1 MFNQLKGIMMKELSL
16 EKLKKVKWF
25 NGAFIL
31 VVVALLF
38 NGCQEIE
45 NEIENDMPF
54 LKSAE
59 TVQVAG
65 DVFLSP
71 VKFIRGIEKPLVETL
86 TLDENAVENF
96 APDFILYL
104 KNGDEDGSRVSSAIV
119 KLDGKQLFRP
129 SDFSQQLEQLSVPVT
144 GITSESVLE
153 VEVRGEPG
161 GFVEVWIE
169 GTLLEEENPYKM
181 YFTVRGMQTLF
192 GVMHDDTHFS
202 LYKETLRMSIVKEY
216 NQKLYVHMHSL
227 NLDKWHIRVL
237 DLEGNLLEI
246 LEFPEEVK
254 WSVGFTI
261 LPDGRFAV
269 YNNDDDEVYFLNSD
283 FSYQTKIAVA
293 KNWSRQVMKGIVVGN
308 DLILCEN
315 GFQKLLKIDLTTYE
329 VSEFRNFSH
338 LNESFLASVAYSDGV
353 FYLGGRNNVWS
364 FKEGEPEKLVAA
376 LPTVANVDIEV
387 DGNYAFVASSFG
399 NKIYKIDLTDGS
411 YSDYIISVYNVEDI
425 EIVK

>member
-1 MFNQLKGIMMKELSL
+1 MFNQLKGIMMKEL
-16 EKLKKVKWF
+16 KLKKMKKGKWF
-25 NGAFIL
+25 NGAIIL
-31 VVVALLF
+31 MVVALLF
-38 NGCQEIE
+38 IGCHDIE

-71 VKFIRGIEKPLVETL
+71 VKFIRGIESPSVETI

-96 APDFILYL
+96 APDFMLYL
-104 KNGDEDGSRVSSAIV
+104 KNGGEEGNRVSSAIV
-119 KLDGKQLFRP
+119 KLDGKQLFGP
-129 SDFSQQLEQLSVPVT
+129 SDFSQQVSQLSVPVS

-181 YFTVRGMQTLF
+181 YFTARSMQTLF
-192 GVMHDDTHFS
+192 GVMHDDTYFS
-202 LYKETLRMSIVKEY
+202 LYNETLRMSTVKEY

-227 NLDKWHIRVL
+227 NLDEWHIHVL

-246 LEFPEEVK
+246 LEFPEEVT

-261 LPDGRFAV
+261 LPDGKFAV
-269 YNNDDDEVYFLNSD
+269 YNNDNNEIYILNPD
-283 FSYQTKIAVA
+283 FTYETKIAFA
-293 KNWSRQVMKGIVVGN
+293 GHGHRQVMKGIVVGN

-315 GFQKLLKIDLTTYE
+315 GFQKLLKVDLNTYE
-329 VSEFRNFSH
+329 VTEFRDFSH

-364 FKEGEPEKLVAA
+364 FKEGEPEKLVAT
-376 LPTVANVDIEV
+376 LPTVANVDIEI
-387 DGNYAFVASSFG
+387 DGNYAFVASNFG

-411 YSDYIISVYNVEDI
+411 YSDYITSVYNLEDI